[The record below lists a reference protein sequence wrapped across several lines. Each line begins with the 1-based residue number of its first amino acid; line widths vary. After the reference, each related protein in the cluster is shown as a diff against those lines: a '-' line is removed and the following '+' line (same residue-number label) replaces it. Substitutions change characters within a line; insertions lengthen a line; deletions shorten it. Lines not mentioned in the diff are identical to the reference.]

1 MINWQSVIF
10 NSFWIVGLATLL
22 AALSYNIWQAEQDGL
37 QLRRQLNGL
46 SFQRALWLSIMLIT
60 IGLAGTSQATW
71 ETILW
76 SVLSLIAFASLLIS
90 YRK

>member
-10 NSFWIVGLATLL
+10 NSFWIVGLATLV

-37 QLRRQLNGL
+37 KLRRQLNKLG
-46 SFQRALWLSIMLIT
+46 FRRALWLSVMLVT
-60 IGLAGTSQATW
+60 IGLAGTSQALW

-76 SVLSLIAFASLLIS
+76 TALSLTAVVILLVS